1 MLKLRQWLSWRHPSF
16 TLERSI
22 SPNQFKW
29 ERYFF
34 WSEMWTIIGNWSSPN
49 TDWEKFII
57 IFFTFVLFW
66 MNNMLYRLKYDSS
79 SADES
84 YPKGE
89 IILLLGMSD
98 SDGWFY
104 ILTRYGLKQVYRE
117 SIEILKWTVFTFTKN
132 AVFYSVARLDLVWNK
147 FIHQRPE
154 GSNEAFV

>member
-1 MLKLRQWLSWRHPSF
+1 
-16 TLERSI
+16 
-22 SPNQFKW
+22 
-29 ERYFF
+29 
-34 WSEMWTIIGNWSSPN
+34 
-49 TDWEKFII
+49 
-57 IFFTFVLFW
+57 

-117 SIEILKWTVFTFTKN
+117 SIEILK
-132 AVFYSVARLDLVWNK
+132 
-147 FIHQRPE
+147 
-154 GSNEAFV
+154 